1 MSSSTRARVGTYA
14 LLTMTVAAV
23 FNFRN
28 VVNNSASIGL
38 ASAPAFFFATLFY
51 FLPYT
56 LIIAELVALNRRSES
71 GDYQWVKTSLG
82 GRWAFLAAFSYWFV
96 NLFYFASLLPIILVY
111 ASYTFF
117 GREQVLSQVAI
128 TAISI
133 IIFAIATFVS
143 TKGAAWIG
151 KVTNVGA
158 TLMMA
163 MSLAFVILTLGALL
177 GGLEPATPITMS
189 AMSPDLSSFA
199 TMWAFFGTLAWIIQG
214 VGGAESVGV
223 YINDI
228 KGGVKAFIRT
238 IIFAGL
244 MIGMLY
250 AVASLLMTVFVPAGE
265 LTYSDGIFQTMGGLG
280 AHFGLESKLVNRIVG
295 LVMLAATLGS
305 LLMWTATPVKIFFS
319 EIPHGIFGP
328 KLVELNDKG
337 IPWRAA
343 WLQFAIVVPILI
355 IPALG
360 SDSIDGLLQVVINMT
375 AATALIP
382 PLFIYLAY
390 FFFRKNF
397 DSVPRQFRVGSRT
410 FGMGMAAFMMLVFS
424 FVFITGTLPYGQ
436 EVWMTLVYNIGGVV
450 VFLGAAYIV
459 YARYIKR
466 LRAQDPEAAERELTP
481 TAARLVGGDKVD
493 EKEPVEDA

>member
-1 MSSSTRARVGTYA
+1 MVSSTRARLGTYA

-28 VVNNSASIGL
+28 VINNSVSIGL
-38 ASAPAFFFATLFY
+38 ASAPAFFFATLLY

-56 LIIAELVALNRRSES
+56 LIIAELVALNTKSES

-82 GRWAFLAAFSYWFV
+82 GRWAFLGAFSYWFV

-111 ASYTFF
+111 SSYAFWGEEKVF
-117 GREQVLSQVAI
+117 SQTAI
-128 TAISI
+128 TIISI
-133 IIFAIATFVS
+133 AIFAVATFVS
-143 TKGAAWIG
+143 TKGAVWIG
-151 KVTNVGA
+151 KVTNIGA

-163 MSLAFVILTLGALL
+163 MSLAFVILTAGALM
-177 GGLEPATPITMS
+177 GGLEPATPITID
-189 AMSPDLSSFA
+189 AMSPDMSSFA

-228 KGGVKAFIRT
+228 KGGVKTFIRT

-244 MIGMLY
+244 MIGLLY
-250 AVASLLMTVFVPAGE
+250 AVASILMTVFVPAGE
-265 LTYSDGIFQTMGGLG
+265 LTYSSGIFQTMGGLG
-280 AHFGLESKLVNRIVG
+280 SYLGLNAGLVNRVIG
-295 LVMLAATLGS
+295 FVMLAATLGS

-319 EIPHGIFGP
+319 EIPEGIFGS

-343 WLQFAIVVPILI
+343 WLQFLIVVPILV

-360 SDSIDGLLQVVINMT
+360 SDSINGLLEIVINMT

-390 FFFRKNF
+390 FFFRKNH
-397 DSVPRQFRVGSRT
+397 DNVPRSFRVGSRT
-410 FGMGMAAFMMLVFS
+410 FGMSMAAFMMVIFT

-436 EVWMTLVYNIGGVV
+436 EVWLTLVYNIGGVV
-450 VFLGAAYIV
+450 IFLGGAWIV
-459 YARYIKR
+459 YARYIAR
-466 LRAQDPEAAERELTP
+466 LRADDPEAANKELAP
-481 TAARLVGGDKVD
+481 TALYMTTS
-493 EKEPVEDA
+493 E